1 MRRDLAGDRE
11 GRPDDPLDGRL
22 GCPAGPAASVVP
34 GVLLADLLR
43 VLLVL
48 KVGEPLKTLHAAGE
62 ASEGLGSVGLKG
74 VVDASAGEG
83 SGGHCE

>member
-1 MRRDLAGDRE
+1 MRGDLARDGE
-11 GRPDDPLDGRL
+11 SGPDDPLDGRL
-22 GCPAGPAASVVP
+22 GCPAAASVVP